1 MFSIKNRDTRSVDR
15 SFRTRG
21 RAKRT
26 GDYRLLTEKG
36 MLTTAATERWDI
48 FLDKVYPDSLLPR
61 RIAEETALVSAAIA
75 AIMCPNIIHAPSPE
89 NPTQAFIDEQS
100 WWHVPESE
108 ETLTIASV
116 KLSANT
122 WISSPPRAVIECF
135 ENPAMPD
142 TPTSLLKFLRS
153 ASFKPEEIFEISE
166 VLGMQHGIRRMCST
180 VYALDGRDGYS
191 SPAWMKKLAAA
202 ATVDTSENIYLY
214 GKFSEQSIYYY
225 DRVWNVTWDIEP
237 LEAIARTRS

>member
-1 MFSIKNRDTRSVDR
+1 MFLTKNRDTHSFDR

-26 GDYRLLTEKG
+26 GDFRLLAEKG
-36 MLTTAATERWDI
+36 VLTTAATERWDS
-48 FLDKVYPDSLLPR
+48 FLDKAYPDSLLPR

-116 KLSANT
+116 KLSSNT

-142 TPTSLLKFLRS
+142 TPTSLLKFLQS
-153 ASFKPEEIFEISE
+153 AAFKPEEILEISE

-180 VYALDGRDGYS
+180 VYVLDGKNGYS
-191 SPAWMKKLAAA
+191 SPAWMKKLATTAA
-202 ATVDTSENIYLY
+202 VDTSENIYLY
-214 GKFSEQSIYYY
+214 GKFPEQSIYHY

-237 LEAIARTRS
+237 VEVIARTRT